1 VFRLEGCGEYLIMLG
16 MDCGIFLVAFV
27 GGVGAYSL
35 RYGDDLILS
44 DEF

>member
-1 VFRLEGCGEYLIMLG
+1 MERVGGYLIMLG
-16 MDCGIFLVAFV
+16 MDCGVILMAFV

-35 RYGDDLILS
+35 RYDDDLILS